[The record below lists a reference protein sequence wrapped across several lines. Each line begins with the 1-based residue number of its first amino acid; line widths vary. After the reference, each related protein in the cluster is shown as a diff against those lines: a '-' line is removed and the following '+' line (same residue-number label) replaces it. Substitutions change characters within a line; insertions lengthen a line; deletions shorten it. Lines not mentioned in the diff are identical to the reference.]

1 MTEFQAVLSRVSA
14 KYHRDARRKRGSV
27 RMSRHGGAPA
37 ADPKVEIATFVG
49 LQYVVDVE
57 ATITTVSEQALRLLP
72 SRQTRLQFR
81 F

>member
-1 MTEFQAVLSRVSA
+1 
-14 KYHRDARRKRGSV
+14 
-27 RMSRHGGAPA
+27 MSRHGGAPA